1 MIASIL
7 LVAAAACSGDCAAQK
22 DFEKMEEAILSQPL
36 QGKTV
41 SHAEGSVKVDVEA
54 TLTVGSDTKISYK
67 GNVMG
72 RDVDKTWENPT
83 TPDLR
88 DAILLGIT
96 RMGLTHNLVLFTS
109 DRPPAN
115 VEGHIRQALT
125 PHDFAKASGGGIA
138 YKLRADNREMGEGV
152 IKFNSKTHL
161 PMSRK
166 FTFHLDNGDMRVS
179 ESYQLT
185 RLK

>member
-1 MIASIL
+1 MITAL
-7 LVAAAACSGDCAAQK
+7 LIAATVCSGDCAAQK
-22 DFEKMEEAILSQPL
+22 EFEQMEEAILSAPV

-41 SHAEGSVKVDVEA
+41 SHAEGSVKVDVDA
-54 TLTVGSDTKISYK
+54 TLTIGADTKISFK

-72 RDVDKTWENPT
+72 QDVDKTYENPT
-83 TPDLR
+83 TPELR
-88 DAILLGIT
+88 DAILLGLT
-96 RMGLTHNLVLFTS
+96 RMSLMHNLVLFTR

-125 PHDFAKASGGGIA
+125 PHDFAKAPGGGIA
-138 YKLRADNREMGEGV
+138 YKLRAGNREMGEGV
-152 IKFNSKTHL
+152 IKFNSKSHL

-166 FTFHLDNGDMRVS
+166 FVFHLDNGDMKVS